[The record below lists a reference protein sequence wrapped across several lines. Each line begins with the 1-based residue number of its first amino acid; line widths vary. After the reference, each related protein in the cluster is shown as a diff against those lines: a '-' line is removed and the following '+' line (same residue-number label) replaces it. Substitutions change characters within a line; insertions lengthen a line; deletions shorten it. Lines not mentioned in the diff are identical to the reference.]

1 MTRTRSAL
9 AETVART
16 LLLVAATSLGAC
28 NAIDRLS
35 EVGNGPEVSNIQN
48 PTQKNGYKA
57 VSMPMP
63 TPQAPPQNANSLW
76 RAGSRAF
83 FKDQRAKDVG
93 DILSVSLTI
102 NDSATFSTALNR
114 SRNNSETANTTALMG
129 FENSLTKIL
138 PATVNPAD
146 LLNVGS
152 TSSSVNG
159 AYTGRTEVLT
169 ANIAATISQILPN
182 GNLVIAGTQEIKVN
196 QELRE
201 VTVQGIVR
209 PEDISTSNTVTYD
222 KIAEARIYY
231 GGRGVASDFA
241 QPRYGQEILDVI
253 FPF

>member
-93 DILSVSLTI
+93 DILTVSVSISDNATMTSSLTNTRAGSEQVI
-102 NDSATFSTALNR
+102 TTSIPISSATLSWAST
-114 SRNNSETANTTALMG
+114 
-129 FENSLTKIL
+129 IL
-138 PATVNPAD
+138 
-146 LLNVGS
+146 
-152 TSSSVNG
+152 
-159 AYTGRTEVLT
+159 R
-169 ANIAATISQILPN
+169 
-182 GNLVIAGTQEIKVN
+182 
-196 QELRE
+196 
-201 VTVQGIVR
+201 
-209 PEDISTSNTVTYD
+209 
-222 KIAEARIYY
+222 
-231 GGRGVASDFA
+231 
-241 QPRYGQEILDVI
+241 
-253 FPF
+253 